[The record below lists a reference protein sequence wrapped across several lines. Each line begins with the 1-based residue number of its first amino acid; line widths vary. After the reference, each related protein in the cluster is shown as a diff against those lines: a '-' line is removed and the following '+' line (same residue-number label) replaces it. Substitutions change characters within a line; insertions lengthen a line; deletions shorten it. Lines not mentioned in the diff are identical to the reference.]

1 MFYFVWS
8 IRNAFPLRTIHRVE
22 ERNLNVEDKIKLW
35 TYWIKYQIP
44 SGYDNIKN
52 MTHRMGES
60 NRKGQDK
67 IKHMMTED
75 ITG

>member
-1 MFYFVWS
+1 
-8 IRNAFPLRTIHRVE
+8 
-22 ERNLNVEDKIKLW
+22 VEDKIKLW

-52 MTHRMGES
+52 MTHRKGES
-60 NRKGQDK
+60 NHKGQDK

>member
-1 MFYFVWS
+1 
-8 IRNAFPLRTIHRVE
+8 
-22 ERNLNVEDKIKLW
+22 VEDKIKLW
-35 TYWIKYQIP
+35 THWIKDQIP
-44 SGYDNIKN
+44 SGYDNIEN